1 MADLKNDSLFEQEM
15 LRGGYERLI
24 AKPPPNIGSWPLSKV
39 ICFKEAVYAA
49 NSAFDRASTG
59 RNRRYILRFMGRV
72 RLVTGFYQEDGDH
85 VD

>member
-49 NSAFDRASTG
+49 NSAF
-59 RNRRYILRFMGRV
+59 
-72 RLVTGFYQEDGDH
+72 
-85 VD
+85 